1 MHLVKVAGGLGAAFE
16 VCPHS
21 LSSFA
26 SLGVLSGL
34 HFETRVRIAYQLLR
48 AVSRAEDRGVV
59 LHGICPSSV
68 LLDASGHVK
77 LDTYGSAEVVRE
89 YTVKKA
95 MLLMKEHRDEKSMS
109 ALLDLFAK
117 QAIKGGKPTSSSAN
131 FDWSLPGT
139 HRLLTSLHIDGDDY
153 RSESSSASSTSDA
166 LVSMTVGEGLNPGF
180 DFACLSPELLLGAP
194 MALPA
199 SDVWAFS
206 ICASLVL
213 CSGVSPFPSLHQVAE
228 MHVSLNAGEE
238 QPRDVRMRQGR
249 VLAALASIES
259 VLGPISSL
267 WALSSKLPGA
277 AWARDALSIIRAAD
291 PSIAPVPVS
300 VSKDALHNSFMTR
313 GLSSQAASLLC
324 SGLKIDPVERATAQ
338 ELVSSSVW
346 QSSATSTA
354 ASTSDAKVISNSAML
369 EMDEILLAQ
378 ARESLSKKFE
388 LDLPS
393 SGSVTEQDS
402 SLISLLPATRWFT

>member
-1 MHLVKVAGGLGAAFE
+1 
-16 VCPHS
+16 
-21 LSSFA
+21 
-26 SLGVLSGL
+26 
-34 HFETRVRIAYQLLR
+34 
-48 AVSRAEDRGVV
+48 
-59 LHGICPSSV
+59 
-68 LLDASGHVK
+68 LDASGHVK

-109 ALLDLFAK
+109 ALLDLFSK

-131 FDWSLPGT
+131 FDWSLPST
-139 HRLLTSLHIDGDDY
+139 HRLLTSLYIDGDDY
-153 RSESSSASSTSDA
+153 RSELSSASPSNA
-166 LVSMTVGEGLNPGF
+166 LVSMTVGEGLNPGL

-194 MALPA
+194 MALPT

-206 ICASLVL
+206 ICAALVL

-249 VLAALASIES
+249 VLAALASIEC

-338 ELVSSSVW
+338 ELVSSSFW
-346 QSSATSTA
+346 QQSSATSTA
-354 ASTSDAKVISNSAML
+354 ASASDAKVISSSAML
-369 EMDEILLAQ
+369 EMDEILLSQ
-378 ARESLSKKFE
+378 ARERLSKKFE

-393 SGSVTEQDS
+393 SGSSTEQDS
-402 SLISLLPATRWFT
+402 SLISLLPATRWIE